1 MLTGL
6 FVILVVTALVLR
18 YVLAEAPTKDLA
30 RPTLP
35 LPRPITLGEA
45 VEPPPEAV
53 SLQPTFTWTRVR
65 RNGEMFLGIHPLL
78 TSLLGLDYSLELLPD
93 DAAVEEGEPL
103 LKIQCG
109 KRELQVYSPV
119 RGVVVEGNAD
129 FSPLPGWEGSTMRG
143 GSWVYRIEPVGKQAD
158 TPLWLQG
165 EDASAWAHLQYR
177 KIRDFLFRTEIHA
190 DVGLA
195 AADGGEIPAG
205 VMSQL
210 DDSDWE
216 AFQASFLHC
225 PEDLRAE

>member
-1 MLTGL
+1 
-6 FVILVVTALVLR
+6 
-18 YVLAEAPTKDLA
+18 
-30 RPTLP
+30 
-35 LPRPITLGEA
+35 
-45 VEPPPEAV
+45 
-53 SLQPTFTWTRVR
+53 
-65 RNGEMFLGIHPLL
+65 MFLGIHPLL

-93 DAAVEEGEPL
+93 DGAVEKGEPL
-103 LKIQCG
+103 LRIHSG

-119 RGVVVEGNAD
+119 GGVVVEGNTD

-143 GSWVYRIEPVGKQAD
+143 GSWVYRLEPLGKPAE

-165 EDASAWAHLQYR
+165 EEASAWAHLQYR
-177 KIRDFLFRTEIHA
+177 KIRDFLFRTESHSE
-190 DVGLA
+190 VGLA

-225 PEDLRAE
+225 PEEARTE